1 MLVRFL
7 LFTINIQLPVRYL
20 TTKLFNNLFH
30 LKLEKG
36 FQFPPCLFRMMVN
49 ISVLTCFLQFRSKF
63 YLKITL
69 QSVSVHQTVADFA
82 LCGWRMNVL

>member
-30 LKLEKG
+30 FKLKRA
-36 FQFPPCLFRMMVN
+36 FSFP
-49 ISVLTCFLQFRSKF
+49 IYS
-63 YLKITL
+63 
-69 QSVSVHQTVADFA
+69 
-82 LCGWRMNVL
+82 GW